1 MIGPAQVDAPAE
13 AAPPRLG
20 IGLGLDLIT
29 VAELDRLVERPW
41 FTRFAF
47 AEAELAQ
54 ADALTGERRR
64 EFLAGRFAAKEAV
77 LKALGC
83 GLFQGVV
90 PRDIRLVRGPSG
102 APRVDLLAT
111 AGAAAAAAGVGGV
124 TVSITHKAGMAA
136 AVAAAW

>member
-1 MIGPAQVDAPAE
+1 M
-13 AAPPRLG
+13 
-20 IGLGLDLIT
+20 T
-29 VAELDRLVERPW
+29 VGELDALAERPW

-47 AEAELAQ
+47 ADEELDQ
-54 ADALTGERRR
+54 AATMTGERRR

-77 LKALGC
+77 LKAMGS

-90 PRDIRLVRGPSG
+90 PRDIRLVRGPTG

-111 AGAAAAAAGVGGV
+111 AGAAAEAVGFAQV
-124 TVSITHKAGMAA
+124 TVSITHKAGMVA